1 MLQVIPVLAAPI
13 PLCMVN
19 GSAQNGGAYLLGT
32 PNYESNY
39 IQMFLLGLH
48 DAQFFEPVISGP
60 QGRIYRVKR

>member
-1 MLQVIPVLAAPI
+1 
-13 PLCMVN
+13 
-19 GSAQNGGAYLLGT
+19 LGT

-48 DAQFFEPVISGP
+48 DPQFFEPVISGA